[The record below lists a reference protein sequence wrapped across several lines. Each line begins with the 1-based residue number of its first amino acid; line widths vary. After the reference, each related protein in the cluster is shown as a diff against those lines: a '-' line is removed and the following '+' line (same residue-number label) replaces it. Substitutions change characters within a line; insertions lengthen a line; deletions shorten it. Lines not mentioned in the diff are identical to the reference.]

1 MLGEYRAYSIIIAIG
16 VILLP
21 AGVQLLDAQGRTKFV
36 MTPPEEKRIIVEEE
50 YQFTIRRYMPPVEV
64 QLLSSPDETSFAT
77 PEDVLIAHLSAILKG
92 DFSWMSSLEGELDRK
107 ERQGLGAEARVK
119 MQSELK
125 TQADIFLRGNKIVL
139 TNRFEMGD
147 HVIIEF
153 SVFSGESGKQVVI
166 NLPANFTLEGGKWK
180 KGGLPVT
187 HPLLANYSF
196 PGNEK
201 RVIETKVST
210 DKPRAPFYIFSTK
223 EMGR

>member
-1 MLGEYRAYSIIIAIG
+1 MIARLLIIVGLCVAASL
-16 VILLP
+16 VV
-21 AGVQLLDAQGRTKFV
+21 GVQLLYSQRRPLFV
-36 MTPPEEKRIIVEEE
+36 MTPPEEKRIIVEEAHR
-50 YQFTIRRYMPPVEV
+50 FTIRRYVPPVEV

-77 PEDVLIAHLSAILKG
+77 PEDVLIAHLSAMLKG
-92 DFSWMSSLEGELDRK
+92 DFSWMASLEGELDRK
-107 ERQGLGAEARVK
+107 KRQGLSAEARVK

-125 TQADIFLRGNKIVL
+125 TQADIFLRGNKIIL

-153 SVFSGESGKQVVI
+153 SVFSGESGKQVVT
-166 NLPANFTLEGGKWK
+166 NFPTNFTLEGGKWK
-180 KGGLPVT
+180 KGGLPAT

-201 RVIETKVST
+201 RVIERKVST